1 MMNNAVN
8 ILFFILAFATI
19 SLPAQD
25 VANFPK
31 AWEGKWKGQL
41 DIFGPQGKVNEVE
54 MELHILPSDSTDYTW
69 TIIYGLDKEKG
80 KRDYIIRLKDA
91 KKAQFEVDER
101 NSIYLDAYLLGG
113 KLFERFEVMDNML
126 LATTEKVGDE
136 LWFEI
141 LSGSMLDP
149 RSTGNTMQGEDEI
162 LEVKSYMVHV
172 FQKAV
177 LKRI

>member
-1 MMNNAVN
+1 MIRVINLV
-8 ILFFILAFATI
+8 IFLFAFCTT
-19 SLPAQD
+19 SLFAQD
-25 VANFPK
+25 LKDFPK

-41 DIFGPQGKVNEVE
+41 EIFGPQGKVNEVE

-69 TIIYGLDKEKG
+69 TIIYGPDKEKG
-80 KRDYIIRLKDA
+80 KRDYIIRMTDP

-126 LATTEKVGDE
+126 LATTEMVGEE

-141 LSGSMLDP
+141 LSGTMLNP
-149 RSTGNTMQGEDEI
+149 RSTGNTTHGEDEI
-162 LEVKSYMVHV
+162 PEVKSYQVNV